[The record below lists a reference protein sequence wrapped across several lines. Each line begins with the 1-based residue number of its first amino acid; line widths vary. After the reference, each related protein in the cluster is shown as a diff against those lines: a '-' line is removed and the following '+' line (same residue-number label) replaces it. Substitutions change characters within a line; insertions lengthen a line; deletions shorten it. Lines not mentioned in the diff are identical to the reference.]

1 MSQSSPSS
9 PSGSPSQQFE
19 TAAIHV
25 GHDWRDQTGAVIPPV
40 YLTSTFEYGNEGGF
54 DYTRSGNPNFRNL
67 QQTLA
72 ALEGCRHACVFASGV
87 SAITAVV
94 STLKSGDVVV
104 LEENKTKLNE
114 LDKALN
120 LLPKELVVGFV
131 INKAYYSRDK
141 GYGYGYGYY
150 AE

>member
-1 MSQSSPSS
+1 MISN
-9 PSGSPSQQFE
+9 
-19 TAAIHV
+19 TMAA
-25 GHDWRDQTGAVIPPV
+25 DQA
-40 YLTSTFEYGNEGGF
+40 
-54 DYTRSGNPNFRNL
+54 
-67 QQTLA
+67 
-72 ALEGCRHACVFASGV
+72 
-87 SAITAVV
+87 
-94 STLKSGDVVV
+94 VVV

-120 LLPKELVVGFV
+120 LLPKDLAVGFV

>member
-72 ALEGCRHACVFASGV
+72 ALEAAATPASSPAACPPSPP
-87 SAITAVV
+87 S
-94 STLKSGDVVV
+94 S
-104 LEENKTKLNE
+104 
-114 LDKALN
+114 
-120 LLPKELVVGFV
+120 PH
-131 INKAYYSRDK
+131 
-141 GYGYGYGYY
+141 
-150 AE
+150 